1 MKIAVIE
8 DEQAHYNLLSSY
20 IKKWGKENNIKLNVW
35 HYVSAESFLFV
46 WDSEK
51 DFDVLFVDI
60 QMSGMSGMDMA
71 RRIRQ
76 SDEKIV
82 IIFTTGISDYIE
94 EGYDVAAMHYLLKPI
109 REEKVKECLNKALT
123 RRDNKKY
130 ILVHTD
136 EDIIKLPSDDINY
149 IEAMGHGCIVGV
161 KAGKNSSIIIK
172 ESISEMEKQ
181 VDENEYVKCHRSYIC
196 SIVNIHHIDKT
207 SIYFDNGDSV
217 PVSRRMYDK
226 VNQAFIR
233 YFKAKGMGNEI

>member
-8 DEQAHYNLLSSY
+8 DEQVHCDLLSSY
-20 IKKWGKENNIKLNVW
+20 INAWGKENNIKLNLC

-46 WDSEK
+46 WDCEK

-123 RRDNKKY
+123 KRENRKY

-136 EDIIKLPSDDINY
+136 EDIIKLPYDDINY
-149 IEAMGHGCIVGV
+149 IEAMGHGCIVGL
-161 KAGKNSSIIIK
+161 KSEKDSHIIIK

-181 VDENEYVKCHRSYIC
+181 VDENKYVKCHRSYIC
-196 SIVNIHHIDKT
+196 GIVNIHHIDKT
-207 SIYFDNGDSV
+207 SVYFDNGDSV

-233 YFKAKGMGNEI
+233 YFKAKGM